1 MRMLT
6 TLTSRISL
14 GKMVAVIHPLVQ
26 VCYLDRCVNVS
37 AVPLVL
43 IIGTSSSENGF
54 RKIIFFVKMDTSI
67 KAFLKMVIY
76 RMESDGV
83 T

>member
-14 GKMVAVIHPLVQ
+14 GKVVVVIHPLVQ
-26 VCYLDRCVNVS
+26 LCYLRKCVTVS
-37 AVPLVL
+37 AVPVVL
-43 IIGTSSSENGF
+43 IIGICTSDNKFG
-54 RKIIFFVKMDTSI
+54 KIILLDTMEINI
-67 KAFLKMVIY
+67 KDLLKLVTY
-76 RMESDGV
+76 RVESDDV